1 MNFRDSY
8 AVVDLYA
15 GATVHDDLSGFTAF
29 VVIRITPLAAS
40 EPYNADAAAPFN
52 TVMFSMSFGLMSP
65 ADEPPP
71 RIGIPSIINKGSLF
85 CPKLMDEIARMMIWE
100 LELGEPPLPDTCTPA
115 IFPCREFT
123 KFADCPAVTS
133 SAFRLWTAKFS
144 FSFLPEYPSLLRQ
157 PRLIVSMTRLKLH

>member
-1 MNFRDSY
+1 
-8 AVVDLYA
+8 
-15 GATVHDDLSGFTAF
+15 
-29 VVIRITPLAAS
+29 
-40 EPYNADAAAPFN
+40 
-52 TVMFSMSFGLMSP
+52 MFSMSFGLMSP

-71 RIGIPSIINKGSLF
+71 RMGIPSIINRGSLF
-85 CPKLMDEIARMMIWE
+85 CPELMDEIARMMIWE

-144 FSFLPEYPSLLRQ
+144 FFFSSRIPIAVTTTSSNCVDDEVKVTL
-157 PRLIVSMTRLKLH
+157 MTDWFPTCTVFGCIPT